1 MKIFFLISFLL
12 LSQSVWCQKTDSL
25 TVAKKNNAT
34 SKKEHSPRKAAILS
48 ASLPGLGQIYN
59 KKFWKVPLV
68 YAALGTCVGF
78 FIYNRNEYIDA
89 RDAYR
94 NKLDNNPD
102 NDILMPVKYQPV
114 APEAVRRYR
123 NEMRQYVDY
132 SVLAFVLCWGL
143 NIVDAAVDGH
153 LKTFDVSENL
163 TMQVNPYI
171 QPALGNGG
179 VQIVFNLGK
188 NKKNTK

>member
-1 MKIFFLISFLL
+1 MIPYARLKKIASRLKRNTAREKQRSF
-12 LSQSVWCQKTDSL
+12 
-25 TVAKKNNAT
+25 
-34 SKKEHSPRKAAILS
+34 S
-48 ASLPGLGQIYN
+48 ACLPGLGQVYN
-59 KKFWKVPLV
+59 KKYWKVPLV

-102 NDILMPVKYQPV
+102 NDILMPAKYQPV
-114 APEAVRRYR
+114 DPEAVRRYR
-123 NEMRQYVDY
+123 NDMRQYIDY

-153 LKTFDVSENL
+153 LKSFDVSENL

-179 VQIVFNLGK
+179 IQLVFNLGN